1 MRHTLYIITLALL
14 VASCSGDKKSFLISG
29 KFRGLDQSEFIC
41 YSESPAWGTLD
52 TIRVSR
58 GAFRLQHSLTDTAIL
73 VLQYPNFMRTEVIA
87 VPGGKIKVK
96 GDANNMLNI
105 RVTGDS
111 ENEALTRFRRSI
123 INKKG
128 DDILRTADAFIRDNP
143 DSWASIAVLNRYFLQ
158 AEHPDYARISR
169 LLALMLKAKPSR
181 TILRTYQ
188 AQLSPLLKCGVGAK
202 LPAFTTKD
210 LNGATI
216 SNKTFLGRPLLITFW
231 ASFAPEN
238 LNLLRDQRRI
248 LRSLSYSPNSSSPT
262 GNIPPLTTSANPN
275 KANASPA
282 TAETHSNMA
291 KNAPATAET
300 RSGGANTQSGE
311 TNAYA
316 GKTNYSSAAANT
328 HSKMAK
334 NAPAT
339 GNARSGGRNTYAGMT
354 RNRSLAVNVLNICVD
369 ADSAACH
376 QVVRRDSILGYNV
389 CDCLCFNSPLVLR
402 MGVRQV
408 PANILVDAN
417 GIIRARDI
425 SVKDLPAALAKIGVK

>member
-29 KFRGLDQSEFIC
+29 KFSGLDQSEFIC

-105 RVTGDS
+105 RVSGDS

-248 LRSLSYSPNSSSPT
+248 LRSLSYSPNLSSPT
-262 GNIPPLTTSANPN
+262 GNIPPITTSASPN

-282 TAETHSNMA
+282 TAET
-291 KNAPATAET
+291 
-300 RSGGANTQSGE
+300 RSGG
-311 TNAYA
+311 
-316 GKTNYSSAAANT
+316 K
-328 HSKMAK
+328 
-334 NAPAT
+334 
-339 GNARSGGRNTYAGMT
+339 NTYTGMT
-354 RNRSLAVNVLNICVD
+354 KNRSLAVNVLNICVD

-425 SVKDLPAALAKIGVK
+425 SAKDLPAALAKIGVK